1 MWIIYALL
9 TFACWG
15 IADLFYKIG
24 NKGEGDYNHLKT
36 GVFVGLVMGVHASI
50 YLLYNGISIN
60 VSDMIKYLP
69 VSILYI
75 SSMIIGYKGLKYLEL
90 SISSPIQ
97 NTSGVITAILLLIF
111 FKEHYDMPF
120 YIATILIFI
129 GILWLSVIQ
138 VKQNK
143 QERENYAKQNKVGK
157 VIIFTIIFPLIY
169 CLLDGAGTFL
179 DGIFLDK
186 KEIITEDVALVCY
199 EYTFL
204 IYGIIS
210 FIYLKIKKIKFK
222 MTDDKSKLM
231 AAIFET
237 AGQFFYVFAM
247 GINATISAPIV
258 GSYCILSMLLSRLFL
273 KEKLTKK
280 EYVAIFLVIIGIV
293 ILAIMDI

>member
-1 MWIIYALL
+1 MWILYALL

-24 NKGEGDYNHLKT
+24 NRGEGDYNHLKT
-36 GVFVGLVMGVHASI
+36 GIFVGIVMGIHASI
-50 YLLYNGISIN
+50 YMLLNN
-60 VSDMIKYLP
+60 VDIKIIDILKYLP
-69 VSILYI
+69 VSLLYI
-75 SSMIIGYKGLKYLEL
+75 SSMVIGYKGLKYLEL

-111 FKEHYDMPF
+111 FKEQYDMPF
-120 YIATILIFI
+120 YVAAMLIFI
-129 GILWLSVIQ
+129 GIFWLSIIEIRR
-138 VKQNK
+138 NK
-143 QERENYAKQNKVGK
+143 QERDNYRKNNNAKKI
-157 VIIFTIIFPLIY
+157 IIFTIIFPLIY

-179 DGIFLDK
+179 DGIYLDK
-186 KEIITEDVALVCY
+186 MSIVSEDNALVAY

-204 IYGIIS
+204 IYAVIT
-210 FIYLKIKKIKFK
+210 FIYLKAKNVKFNLPK
-222 MTDDKSKLM
+222 EKSKLL

-247 GINATISAPIV
+247 AVNATVCAPIV
-258 GSYCILSMLLSRLFL
+258 GSYCVLSMLLSRIFL

-280 EYVAIFLVIIGIV
+280 EYIAIFLVIIGIV